1 MAETYISLTAT
12 SPSTKTLAF
21 IVKTETTQKT
31 IKNDKLKRVLTSKT
45 SSMTKN
51 TCLPKGTKSK
61 PIALLGAAMLMGTMS
76 YAQSIAPQSV
86 NSGGTKMTQAN
97 GSLSFTVGELVVL
110 SQTDSD
116 GNTLGGGFTAGA
128 TLTTVSIQETDA
140 TILDVKVYP
149 NPTTELVN
157 IQINHSNLDHVLV
170 TITDLQGK
178 EVYKV
183 IYAGISNVIGIN
195 TASYATGTYV
205 MSLKNLT
212 NQVLGTYKIIKH

>member
-1 MAETYISLTAT
+1 
-12 SPSTKTLAF
+12 
-21 IVKTETTQKT
+21 
-31 IKNDKLKRVLTSKT
+31 
-45 SSMTKN
+45 MTKN
-51 TCLPKGTKSK
+51 TRPPFGLKSK
-61 PIALLGAAMLMGTMS
+61 PIALLGAAMLMAAMS

-110 SQTDSD
+110 SQADSQ

-128 TLTTVSIQETDA
+128 TLTTLSIQETDA
-140 TILDVKVYP
+140 AVLDVNVYP

-157 IQINHSNLDHVLV
+157 IQINHSTLDQVVV

-178 EVYKV
+178 EVYSGK
-183 IYAGISNVIGIN
+183 YAGISNVIGIN

-205 MSLKNLT
+205 LSLKNSN
-212 NQVLGTYKIIKH
+212 NQVLGTYKIIKN

>member
-1 MAETYISLTAT
+1 
-12 SPSTKTLAF
+12 
-21 IVKTETTQKT
+21 
-31 IKNDKLKRVLTSKT
+31 
-45 SSMTKN
+45 MTKN
-51 TCLPKGTKSK
+51 KSLPKVV
-61 PIALLGAAMLMGTMS
+61 LGAALLMGTMS

-110 SQTDSD
+110 SQTDSQ

-140 TILDVKVYP
+140 SVLDVKVFP

-157 IQINHSNLDHVLV
+157 IQINHSTLDQVLV

-178 EVYKV
+178 EVYSAK
-183 IYAGISNVIGIN
+183 YAGISNVIGIN
-195 TASYATGTYV
+195 TASYSTGTYV
-205 MSLKNLT
+205 LSLKNLT

>member
-1 MAETYISLTAT
+1 
-12 SPSTKTLAF
+12 
-21 IVKTETTQKT
+21 
-31 IKNDKLKRVLTSKT
+31 
-45 SSMTKN
+45 MTKN
-51 TCLPKGTKSK
+51 KSNHV
-61 PIALLGAAMLMGTMS
+61 ALLLAAMLMGTMS

-128 TLTTVSIQETDA
+128 TLTTVSIEETDA
-140 TILDVKVYP
+140 AILDVKVYP

-157 IQINHSNLDHVLV
+157 IQIKHSTLDQVVV

-178 EVYKV
+178 EVYSGK
-183 IYAGISNVIGIN
+183 YAGISNIIGIN
-195 TASYATGTYV
+195 AASYATGNYLLT
-205 MSLKNLT
+205 LKNLN
-212 NQVLGTYKIIKH
+212 NQMLGTYKIIKH

>member
-1 MAETYISLTAT
+1 
-12 SPSTKTLAF
+12 
-21 IVKTETTQKT
+21 
-31 IKNDKLKRVLTSKT
+31 
-45 SSMTKN
+45 MTKN
-51 TCLPKGTKSK
+51 TCEPFGLKSK
-61 PIALLGAAMLMGTMS
+61 TWVLMGAAMLMGTMS
-76 YAQSIAPQSV
+76 FAQSIAPQSV

-128 TLTTVSIQETDA
+128 TLTTASIQETDA
-140 TILDVKVYP
+140 AVLDVQVYP

-157 IQINHSNLDHVLV
+157 IKINYSSIDQVVV
-170 TITDLQGK
+170 TISDLQGK
-178 EVYKV
+178 EVYSGK
-183 IYAGISNVIGIN
+183 YAGISNLIGIN

-205 MSLKNLT
+205 LSLKNIN

>member
-1 MAETYISLTAT
+1 
-12 SPSTKTLAF
+12 
-21 IVKTETTQKT
+21 
-31 IKNDKLKRVLTSKT
+31 
-45 SSMTKN
+45 MTKN
-51 TCLPKGTKSK
+51 TCPPLGVKSK

-128 TLTTVSIQETDA
+128 TLTTASIQETDA
-140 TILDVKVYP
+140 AVLDVKVYP
-149 NPTTELVN
+149 NPTSELVN
-157 IQINHSNLDHVLV
+157 IQINHSTLDQVVV

-178 EVYKV
+178 EVYNGKYAC
-183 IYAGISNVIGIN
+183 IYNVIGIN

-205 MSLKNLT
+205 LSLKNL
-212 NQVLGTYKIIKH
+212 NNKLLGTYKIIKH